1 MCPVEH
7 ARNLD
12 NVFRRLVHNPK
23 KIFGKYVKEG
33 MVVLDVGCG
42 PGFFSMEIA
51 KMVGE
56 SGRVI
61 AADLQEGML
70 EKVKNKT
77 RGKDIE
83 ERIELHKCEEDT
95 IGISTKLDF
104 VLAFYVVHEV
114 FDQEKFLKEIG
125 SMLKPNGIFFIAEPI
140 FHVSKKAFEETISKA
155 TVLGFKP
162 IEKPRVFFSRAAVL
176 RKDISNL

>member
-1 MCPVEH
+1 VCPVEH
-7 ARNLD
+7 AKNLD
-12 NVFRRLVHNPK
+12 NVLRKLVQNPK
-23 KIFGKYVKEG
+23 KIFGKYIKEG

-42 PGFFSMEIA
+42 PGFFSIEIA

-70 EKVKNKT
+70 EKVKNKV

-114 FDQEKFLKEIG
+114 VDQEKFLEEIG
-125 SMLKPNGIFFIAEPI
+125 ALLKPNGMFFIVEPI
-140 FHVSKKAFEETISKA
+140 FHVSKQAFEETIYKA
-155 TVLGFKP
+155 NVLGFKP